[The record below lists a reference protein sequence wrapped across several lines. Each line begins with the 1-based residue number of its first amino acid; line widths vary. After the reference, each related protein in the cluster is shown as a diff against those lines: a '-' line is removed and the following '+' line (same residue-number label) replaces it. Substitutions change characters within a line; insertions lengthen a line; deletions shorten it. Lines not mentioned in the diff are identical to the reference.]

1 MGRNNQ
7 VRNWEHRWR
16 DRGVHSRCTAQLRP
30 PRAALIAIL
39 AATASACQ
47 APATRVLPA
56 AGIKEQIQARVGRVP
71 NALVGVAY
79 IDLGRGDTL
88 YINADSVMHAAST
101 MKLPVMM
108 RLYREAD
115 EHSLSLDRKVLLVN
129 RFASIV
135 DSSRYS
141 LDSTVDGDTA
151 MYHYVGDSVSVREL
165 IRHMITRSSNLAT
178 NTLIALANADSINAM
193 MRSLGA
199 SRMRVLRGV
208 EDEKAFEAKR
218 NNTATARDLATLLR
232 VLETGRAASPRATA
246 EMRDVLMAQQFNE
259 KIPAGL
265 PPGTRVAHKTGDI
278 TAIAHDAAIVYPVG
292 RTPYIL
298 VVLTK
303 GIEPEARADSLIADI
318 SRDMYAYAMR
328 R

>member
-1 MGRNNQ
+1 M
-7 VRNWEHRWR
+7 
-16 DRGVHSRCTAQLRP
+16 
-30 PRAALIAIL
+30 AALVAASMAASMAALMACRAPVTSATPVTGIA
-39 AATASACQ
+39 Q
-47 APATRVLPA
+47 
-56 AGIKEQIQARVGRVP
+56 QIQARVALAP

-79 IDLGRGDTL
+79 IDLGTGDSL
-88 YINADSVMHAAST
+88 FINADSIMHAAST
-101 MKLPVMM
+101 MKVPVML

-115 EHSLSLDRKVLLVN
+115 QHALALDRKILLIN
-129 RFASIV
+129 QFASIV
-135 DSSRYS
+135 DGSRYS
-141 LDSTVDGDTA
+141 LDSTVDGDTS
-151 MYHYVGDSVSVREL
+151 MYHAIGDSVSVRDL

-178 NTLIALANADSINAM
+178 NTLIALANADSVNEM

-208 EDEKAFEAKR
+208 EDQKAFDAR
-218 NNTATARDLATLLR
+218 LNNTATARDLATLLR
-232 VLETGRAASPRATA
+232 ALEMGRAASPRATS
-246 EMRDVLMAQQFNE
+246 EMRDVLMAQEFNE

-278 TAIAHDAAIVYPVG
+278 TAIAHDAAIVYPTG
-292 RTPYIL
+292 RAPYIL

-318 SRDMYAYAMR
+318 SRDVYAYAMR